1 MLSCDFT
8 LPPDLPERA
17 EKPPK
22 KETDA
27 AAAEA
32 VPAKKSKRPEPPK
45 TPFDAMCAE
54 VRAQT
59 RTDAFKEAFGGD
71 PTLVRCCLFLSLS
84 LFLSSPLHIHPSLIC
99 VSVSVCACL

>member
-84 LFLSSPLHIHPSLIC
+84 LSLFTPPHSPISHP
-99 VSVSVCACL
+99 SVSVCACL